1 MSQLF
6 RFLPLGAL
14 ALLLVTVA
22 GCNPGSE
29 TPQPNNNANAAPT
42 TGSAS
47 PATSPAT
54 DGPSAKLNINTAS
67 GSELLA
73 AIPNLGNRMLHE
85 FEEYR
90 PYRSVQQFRREIGKY
105 VSPDQVAEYEKYIF
119 VPINPNES
127 DAQTLQQIPGLE
139 QSEAQAMIAGRP
151 YASAE
156 DFLSKLADKVS
167 PTELAVARTYVQ

>member
-6 RFLPLGAL
+6 RVLPLGAL
-14 ALLLVTVA
+14 ALLLITVA

-29 TPQPNNNANAAPT
+29 TPQSNNNANSAPT

-47 PATSPAT
+47 PAASPAT
-54 DGPSAKLNINTAS
+54 DGPRAKLNINTAS

-139 QSEAQAMIAGRP
+139 EKEAQAMIAGRP
-151 YASAE
+151 YGSAE
-156 DFLSKLADKVS
+156 DFLAKLADKVS
-167 PTELAVARTYVQ
+167 PTELAIARTYVQ